1 MRAAPFRACL
11 PAFALSVIGVLAAMP
26 APTAAAERM
35 EEVYH
40 KCIYPDLAQLDTVIR
55 ACTTVIKSG
64 EGGHAAQSSAH
75 LSRGNMYRR
84 KAQYDRALD
93 DYDEAL
99 RLDPTER
106 APILTSRGN
115 AWRGKHQ
122 YDRAIADHSEA
133 ICLDPDYSI
142 AYSNR
147 GNVWSD
153 KDEWDKAIAD
163 YDKAIALNPKYA
175 DAFYNR
181 GIAWE
186 AKKDRARALADYR
199 AAAALRPD
207 FTRALD
213 SIKELEAN
221 K

>member
-1 MRAAPFRACL
+1 MRAATFASRL
-11 PAFALSVIGVLAAMP
+11 PLWALPLIGLLAGLPGP
-26 APTAAAERM
+26 APAAESM
-35 EEVYH
+35 EAVYH
-40 KCIYPDLAQLDTVIR
+40 KCIYPDLTRLDAVIR
-55 ACTTVIKSG
+55 FCTTVIKSG
-64 EGGHAAQSSAH
+64 QGGRNAQSSAH

-84 KAQYDRALD
+84 KGQYDRALD

-99 RLDPTER
+99 RLDPMDR
-106 APILTSRGN
+106 APTLTSRGN
-115 AWRGKHQ
+115 AWRGKHE

-133 ICLDPDYSI
+133 IRLDPDYSI

-153 KDEWDKAIAD
+153 KGEWDKAIAD

-175 DAFYNR
+175 EAFYNR

-186 AKKDRARALADYR
+186 AKKDRARALEDYR
-199 AAAALRPD
+199 AAVKLQPD
-207 FTRALD
+207 FTRAVE
-213 SIKELEAN
+213 SVKELEAE

>member
-1 MRAAPFRACL
+1 MRAATFRACL
-11 PAFALSVIGVLAAMP
+11 SAIALSVIGLLAGLP
-26 APTAAAERM
+26 GPAAAADRM
-35 EEVYH
+35 EAVYH
-40 KCIYPDLAQLDTVIR
+40 KCIFPDLTQLDAVIR
-55 ACTTVIKSG
+55 ACTVVIRSG
-64 EGGHAAQSSAH
+64 EGGHVAQSSAH

-84 KAQYDRALD
+84 KRQYDRALD
-93 DYDEAL
+93 DYHEAL

-122 YDRAIADHSEA
+122 YERAIANHTEA
-133 ICLDPDYSI
+133 IRLDPDYAT

-199 AAAALRPD
+199 AAVALRPD